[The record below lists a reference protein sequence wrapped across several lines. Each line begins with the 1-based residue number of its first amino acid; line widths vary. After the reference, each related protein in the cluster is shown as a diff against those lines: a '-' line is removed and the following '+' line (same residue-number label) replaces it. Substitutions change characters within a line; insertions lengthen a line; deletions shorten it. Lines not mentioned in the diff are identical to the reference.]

1 MTKSSP
7 PASIQVCLLA
17 RTSEENDSDDN
28 EEDNPLLSVPTHAQ
42 VLNSFRTFRTF
53 GMLKDDEEML
63 YTLEKIE
70 AKLLGRLGS
79 SRSVEAFELIC
90 VYFFETF
97 KKCLCFIK

>member
-1 MTKSSP
+1 M
-7 PASIQVCLLA
+7 CLLA
-17 RTSEENDSDDN
+17 RTSEEDDSDDN

-79 SRSVEAFELIC
+79 SRSVTCLSIRIDLC
-90 VYFFETF
+90 IFFETF